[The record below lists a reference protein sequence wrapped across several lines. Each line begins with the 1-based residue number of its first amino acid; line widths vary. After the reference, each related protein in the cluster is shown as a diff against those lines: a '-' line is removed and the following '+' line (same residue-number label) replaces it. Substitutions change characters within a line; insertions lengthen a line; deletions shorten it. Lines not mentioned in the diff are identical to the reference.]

1 MKEQYT
7 EEIKLLKKGYSLR
20 NIAKITGTSINTIRK
35 CKGLIW
41 FCFVIFF
48 WYIWT
53 CDKRSMTLWET
64 EVANQTQ
71 ENQRQT
77 ENLERYQNQ
86 VTIAKND
93 TEIIKN

>member
-1 MKEQYT
+1 
-7 EEIKLLKKGYSLR
+7 
-20 NIAKITGTSINTIRK
+20 
-35 CKGLIW
+35 
-41 FCFVIFF
+41 
-48 WYIWT
+48 
-53 CDKRSMTLWET
+53 MTLWET

-93 TEIIKN
+93 TEIIKK